1 MTNNQCDTRILEHLR
16 QRALSDAALTSDP
29 ISRQQFQDL
38 AQAYAETATELRTHG
53 VARWPLPQAAVLP
66 WRSVPLWTSNDR

>member
-1 MTNNQCDTRILEHLR
+1 MTHDQCDTRMLEQLR
-16 QRALSDAALTSDP
+16 KRALSDAALTTDP

-38 AQAYAETATELRTHG
+38 AQAYAETATELRTYG
-53 VARWPLPQAAVLP
+53 TARWPVPQAAILP